1 MTDVGQVFKTALA
14 RPSTPP
20 VPPSE
25 VPMEEVCYFQVE
37 PKQGFGFMRIYTDPA
52 DPSLSTKPIR

>member
-1 MTDVGQVFKTALA
+1 
-14 RPSTPP
+14 
-20 VPPSE
+20 
-25 VPMEEVCYFQVE
+25 MEEVCYFQVE